1 MSRVAELIDLIVQG
15 KNSEASEVLNSELMG
30 RSYEGINEIKPQ
42 VAADYFAPVVNFD
55 ENGGEPT
62 FEYPENEVSEEEPT
76 DETD

>member
-15 KNSEASEVLNSELMG
+15 KNSEASEVLNSELLA

-55 ENGGEPT
+55 ENGGEPS
-62 FEYPENEVSEEEPT
+62 FEHPESEVSQEEPT